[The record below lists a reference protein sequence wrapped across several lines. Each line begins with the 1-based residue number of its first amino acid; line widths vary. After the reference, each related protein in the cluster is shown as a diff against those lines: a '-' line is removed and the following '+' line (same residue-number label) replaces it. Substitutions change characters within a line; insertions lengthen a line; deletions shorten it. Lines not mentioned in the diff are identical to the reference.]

1 MKLPVNFW
9 VVVVTAS
16 LFAQS
21 ALAADEATPRVV
33 GYFAEWTD
41 YAADQLPA
49 DKLTHINYAFGVI
62 KNGECSI
69 QNEEKALK
77 KFAGLREL
85 KQKHPTVKTLVS
97 IGGWTDSGPF
107 SDAALTSESR
117 AKFATSCA
125 DFVTK
130 HGFDGVDIDWEY
142 PGGGGMDKT
151 KGRPEDTKNF
161 TSLLTHLRAQLDAI
175 GKGDGKHY
183 LLTIAAPAGGA
194 SSRIELP
201 KVAQILDFI
210 NLMTYDFAGE
220 WSKTTAFNSPLFAAK
235 DDPNPRENTAASVET
250 YLKAGVP
257 PDKLC
262 VGVPFYGR
270 AWGGVKD
277 VNHGL
282 FQPHHGKPPRAP
294 GSYGDWSYRGLAAN
308 HVDKSGTKRF
318 WNDEA
323 KVPWL
328 FNAETGLFVTYDDP
342 QSIRGKAEF
351 VREHHLGGVMI
362 WELSE
367 DDEQSSMLSAI
378 RAGLGE
384 GR

>member
-1 MKLPVNFW
+1 MKIPVNFLLL
-9 VVVVTAS
+9 VVTAS
-16 LFAQS
+16 LVAETVR
-21 ALAADEATPRVV
+21 AAEKTPPRVV

-41 YAADQLPA
+41 YTADQIPA

-85 KQKHPTVKTLVS
+85 KQKHPNVKTLVS
-97 IGGWTDSGPF
+97 VGGWTDSGPF
-107 SDAALTSESR
+107 SDAALTPESR
-117 AKFATSCA
+117 AKFAKSCA
-125 DFVTK
+125 DFVTR

-151 KGRPEDTKNF
+151 KGRPEDTKNL
-161 TSLLTHLRAQLDAI
+161 TSLLTELRAQLDAI
-175 GKGDGKHY
+175 GKTGGKHY

-194 SSRIELP
+194 SSRIELA

-220 WSKTTAFNSPLFAAK
+220 WSKVTAFNSPLFAAK
-235 DDPNPRENTAASVET
+235 DDPNPRENTASSVET

-257 PDKLC
+257 PQKLC

-270 AWGGVKD
+270 AWSGVKD
-277 VNHGL
+277 VNHGV

-294 GSYGDWSYRGLAAN
+294 GTYGDWSYRGLAAN
-308 HVDKSGTKRF
+308 SIDKSGNKRF
-318 WNDEA
+318 WNDDA

-328 FNAETGLFVTYDDP
+328 FNADTGLFVSYDDP
-342 QSIRGKAEF
+342 GSIRGKAEY
-351 VREHHLGGVMI
+351 VRDHHLGGVMI

-367 DDEQSSMLSAI
+367 DDEQSSMLNAI
-378 RAGLGE
+378 RAGLNP
-384 GR
+384 